1 LKKPDEK
8 WLFFF
13 VVVVIV
19 RRCCCK
25 FWHWIEP
32 IFLLRLHWVLHFV
45 DTFLFSPIGAIC
57 QISIKHSFLWKYYL
71 TLFKKL
77 DSWNCF

>member
-32 IFLLRLHWVLHFV
+32 IFFAQVTLGTSLCWYFFV
-45 DTFLFSPIGAIC
+45 FTD
-57 QISIKHSFLWKYYL
+57 
-71 TLFKKL
+71 
-77 DSWNCF
+77 WNNLSNLN